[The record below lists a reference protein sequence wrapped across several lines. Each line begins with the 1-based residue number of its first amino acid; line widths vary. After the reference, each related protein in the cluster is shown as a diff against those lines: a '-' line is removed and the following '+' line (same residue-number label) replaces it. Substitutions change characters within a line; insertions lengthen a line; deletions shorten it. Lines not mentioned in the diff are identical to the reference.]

1 MTYRKGNFTKR
12 GQKLIADLFFP
23 LILGNFVKINKA
35 VSILRV
41 ILITAATLTFDTRL
55 ITIEK
60 TENKREAVLE
70 REVWN
75 VNAAAVIDITAE
87 FPK

>member
-1 MTYRKGNFTKR
+1 M
-12 GQKLIADLFFP
+12 
-23 LILGNFVKINKA
+23 
-35 VSILRV
+35 
-41 ILITAATLTFDTRL
+41 ITAATLTFDTRL
-55 ITIEK
+55 ITVEK

-70 REVWN
+70 RGVWN